1 MKYQNKNNQ
10 IFIKLKSKLSGY
22 YDELR
27 LIPMS
32 KEYYFDYVTKLI
44 SRCSCENEEKVFN
57 LIKDQTIELILNSN
71 NCFEFINGY
80 INDNF
85 SINSDILDFFNK
97 LNNLLLKCKKLIDLD
112 FYIELLN
119 KNKLLYSITELYFKK
134 REEQIIGSNLLD
146 LLDCKVLVYCLQ
158 AYLIIN
164 NIELKEEIIDFDYEF
179 DYDYKTD
186 SLKQYLNEIKQ
197 YKVLDAHEE
206 RKIIIATQ
214 CGNIEA
220 RDLFIK
226 CNLRLV
232 VSVVMREFY
241 SSSIAKLDLIQ
252 EGNLGLMRAVEKY
265 NILSENKFSSYA
277 YYWIE
282 SFITKAI
289 NNQCRTIRVSVDF
302 HYKINKY
309 KKIYELLFNKYGRI
323 PTMQEMIEATGM
335 NEETINLIRSNLIGV
350 VSYDIGVTNDTTD
363 KILDFVEDSDANI
376 EANFLIKEKKE
387 IFRQLFKSNYLSERE
402 KKILIDRFGFNGDI
416 KSLEEIGAEMKIS
429 KERVRQLEEKAK
441 RKAFNF
447 IKKHYRK
454 IIEVPNEYQNGLDK
468 NSDLVQ
474 KTLYSSLPYP
484 FEQVDYVISLLDK
497 KEREYVQLKYG
508 TDLSKTYE
516 SKLSKYETKR
526 FYKLVLPKIKLLL
539 EQLNESQPVSEFDTI
554 QSDTCN
560 WLLKLIKLDSIN
572 ELINLYSY
580 NTIVIGFLKTGY
592 VDLIKYN
599 NLVIANFLNISEEDV
614 INEFEKFQ
622 RLSNNDEKLIDI
634 LSKRT
639 KYINL
644 ISKKETTE
652 KLTK

>member
-1 MKYQNKNNQ
+1 MNNDN
-10 IFIKLKSKLSGY
+10 IYEIIIEWLESLYSEIPYISKDLSDYLEYVKEKLKDEKLNIDSLKVELKDKIIIDILKGY
-22 YDELR
+22 NYLE
-27 LIPMS
+27 
-32 KEYYFDYVTKLI
+32 F
-44 SRCSCENEEKVFN
+44 
-57 LIKDQTIELILNSN
+57 LN
-71 NCFEFINGY
+71 FY
-80 INDNF
+80 INHNF
-85 SINSDILDFFNK
+85 KETNK
-97 LNNLLLKCKKLIDLD
+97 I
-112 FYIELLN
+112 
-119 KNKLLYSITELYFKK
+119 
-134 REEQIIGSNLLD
+134 
-146 LLDCKVLVYCLQ
+146 
-158 AYLIIN
+158 
-164 NIELKEEIIDFDYEF
+164 EEIIDYFYELNRLIEDSGRIMLMDDYFYLLKNNKILLKLLEVVYNRYDKFIKNNRFSEVNSNSLLKAIMQAYCDLNNIEIEDRFDKLE
-179 DYDYKTD
+179 DYYSDD
-186 SLKQYLNEIKQ
+186 SLAQYIFEIRRYPLLNKE
-197 YKVLDAHEE
+197 EE
-206 RKIIIATQ
+206 RMLILEINK
-214 CGNIEA
+214 GNQDA
-220 RDLFIK
+220 KDFFIK

-241 SSSIAKLDLIQ
+241 SCSIAKLDLIQ

-282 SFITKAI
+282 SFITRAI

-350 VSYDIGVTNDTTD
+350 VSYDLEVTNDTTD

-376 EANFLIKEKKE
+376 EANFLIKQKKE

-416 KSLEEIGAEMKIS
+416 KSLEEIGAEMKITR
-429 KERVRQLEEKAK
+429 ERVRQLEEKAK

-474 KTLYSSLPYP
+474 KPLYSSLPYP

-497 KEREYVQLKYG
+497 KERDYVELKYG
-508 TDLSKTYE
+508 TDLSKAYE

-560 WLLKLIKLDSIN
+560 RLLKLIRLDSIN

-622 RLSNNDEKLIDI
+622 GLSNNDEKLIDI